1 MSTAQHPVNAF
12 TPADPAATEPPTTT
26 VTDASA
32 DPVRPLGTDSL
43 TLESRPEV
51 GEALDHP
58 TSPTAAGAEKTS
70 KKEVVIESQPI
81 NEGILGY
88 KAPGLVKSLIFSKK
102 FFWFSD
108 EPLESKHLS
117 EYLRAEKPEF
127 AHHNVA
133 HASQTGK
140 GLLFFAKRAE
150 DKNHPAGILNLS
162 DATDLSKG
170 DFNDFTFKLNGHK
183 HGFQAPTKAERD
195 GWLVAIENKSKEAQ
209 ASREGLVGSE
219 GYKSQ
224 FEQLA
229 KPSALATTPSAAAA
243 TTSRSAS
250 RPKKSLDASKVH
262 DGTTKSDNVAVGGT
276 SSDEDKTK
284 GKGKDRSQSRKRGSI
299 FTALLGKKE
308 EHDEKKEV
316 KKEEKADDK
325 AIKQEIKAI
334 KQEVKEEDKAEQKA
348 EKEDDKIIKQEI
360 ESIKKEV
367 ENDDTIGKENLGKT
381 KEGNIIEPGPL
392 DTAAVVSRALGE
404 STEGTQP
411 ITAKET
417 VESKGAESSTGH
429 SGRDAHQK
437 PIKRNSI
444 FNSFFGKKEATSPLT
459 KDSTTTSPTKDS
471 ETTAVSATAPR
482 LDDPVGTGSSEPS
495 TTAPVSI
502 PSANTAEGSALV
514 DTPSAQA
521 TTPDPVKEKRRS
533 SFFGTLGTKK
543 EKRSDVTSDTDIA
556 DGEGKKSTP
565 TKFGGLFRKPS
576 RAATSGNRNSN
587 NATSATPAVI
597 EPTESPTSTS
607 KDAPV
612 IPDDTGAASEPASTG
627 QTQHT
632 PVTATA

>member
-1 MSTAQHPVNAF
+1 M
-12 TPADPAATEPPTTT
+12 
-26 VTDASA
+26 
-32 DPVRPLGTDSL
+32 L
-43 TLESRPEV
+43 
-51 GEALDHP
+51 
-58 TSPTAAGAEKTS
+58 TSP
-70 KKEVVIESQPI
+70 I
-81 NEGILGY
+81 
-88 KAPGLVKSLIFSKK
+88 
-102 FFWFSD
+102 
-108 EPLESKHLS
+108 
-117 EYLRAEKPEF
+117 
-127 AHHNVA
+127 
-133 HASQTGK
+133 
-140 GLLFFAKRAE
+140 
-150 DKNHPAGILNLS
+150 
-162 DATDLSKG
+162 
-170 DFNDFTFKLNGHK
+170 
-183 HGFQAPTKAERD
+183 
-195 GWLVAIENKSKEAQ
+195 
-209 ASREGLVGSE
+209 
-219 GYKSQ
+219 
-224 FEQLA
+224 A

-243 TTSRSAS
+243 VTSRSAS

-262 DGTTKSDNVAVGGT
+262 DGTTTSDNVAVSGT

-334 KQEVKEEDKAEQKA
+334 KQEVKEEDKAEKKA

-360 ESIKKEV
+360 EGIKKEV

-392 DTAAVVSRALGE
+392 DTATVGKLCTNMFGWDLLTSVTVSRALGE

-411 ITAKET
+411 ITAEET
-417 VESKGAESSTGH
+417 LESKVAESSTGH

-471 ETTAVSATAPR
+471 EATAVSATAPR
-482 LDDPVGTGSSEPS
+482 LDDPVGIGSSEPS

-521 TTPDPVKEKRRS
+521 TTPDPAKEKRRS

-556 DGEGKKSTP
+556 DGEGKKSAP

-612 IPDDTGAASEPASTG
+612 IPDDTGAASGPASTG
-627 QTQHT
+627 HTQHT